1 LNLQIFTVPENALS
15 LQEDSIQGPPGLRS
29 YCAIIGDLLIR
40 SHLSQE
46 ILSVRLVQQ
55 YKKATLI
62 DEGLGLIGRERAVAC
77 WAVVLVEE
85 KGRKKR

>member
-29 YCAIIGDLLIR
+29 YCAIIGYLLIR

-46 ILSVRLVQQ
+46 ILSVRLIQQ

-62 DEGLGLIGRERAVAC
+62 DEGLGPVEGKKAIAC
-77 WAVVLVEE
+77 WAVVLVEV
-85 KGRKKR
+85 KAGKKA